1 MFSIDL
7 RKKYKIKNNTDS
19 YFCNSNHGP
28 DFKWLGYGNPGNL
41 LEKNKCFEYYLKGIY
56 EINEDYKAY
65 EISGNQNI
73 LCKDVEVYKV
83 EL

>member
-19 YFCNSNHGP
+19 YFCNCKIGP
-28 DFKWLGYGNPGNL
+28 VFKGLGFQNFGNL
-41 LEKNKCFEYYLKGIY
+41 LENNKCFEYDLKDDY
-56 EINEDYKAY
+56 EINEDYKTY
-65 EISGNQNI
+65 EISGNHNI
-73 LCKDVEVYKV
+73 LCKDIEVYKV